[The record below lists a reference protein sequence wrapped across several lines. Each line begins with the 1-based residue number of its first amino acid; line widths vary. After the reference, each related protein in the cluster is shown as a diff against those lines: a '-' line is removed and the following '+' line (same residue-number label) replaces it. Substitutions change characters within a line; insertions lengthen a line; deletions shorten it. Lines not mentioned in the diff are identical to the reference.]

1 MIRLLAIWKNI
12 ANTTYHG
19 DSQRVPMLPKGKTFS
34 NSSFCT
40 FGPNMT
46 TGFIINYPV
55 FNFKVQSVQSVQ
67 SVQFKVLN
75 PFMYPTYL
83 VKST

>member
-19 DSQRVPMLPKGKTFS
+19 YSQIVPMLPKGKTFS

-55 FNFKVQSVQSVQ
+55 FNFKVQSVQ
-67 SVQFKVLN
+67 FKVLN

>member
-1 MIRLLAIWKNI
+1 MIRLPAIWKNI
-12 ANTTYHG
+12 ANNTYHG
-19 DSQRVPMLPKGKTFS
+19 DSQIVVMLPKGKTFS

-55 FNFKVQSVQSVQ
+55 FNFKVQSVQ
-67 SVQFKVLN
+67 FKVLN
-75 PFMYPTYL
+75 PFMYPTFL

>member
-12 ANTTYHG
+12 ANNTYHG
-19 DSQRVPMLPKGKTFS
+19 DSQIVVMLPKGKTFS

-67 SVQFKVLN
+67 FKVLN

>member
-1 MIRLLAIWKNI
+1 MIRLPAIWKNI
-12 ANTTYHG
+12 ANNTYHG
-19 DSQRVPMLPKGKTFS
+19 DSQIVVMLPKGKTFS

-67 SVQFKVLN
+67 FKVLN